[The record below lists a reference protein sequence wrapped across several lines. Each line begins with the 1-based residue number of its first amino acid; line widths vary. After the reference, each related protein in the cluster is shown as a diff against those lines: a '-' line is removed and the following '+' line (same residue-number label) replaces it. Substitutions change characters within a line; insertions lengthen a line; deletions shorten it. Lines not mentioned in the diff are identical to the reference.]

1 MREPKGSRSRR
12 SSPANWLLD
21 PELRRRGNG
30 NLNKGESRHAL
41 ARAVFFHRLGELR
54 DRTAEDM
61 AHRASGLNLVVNAIV
76 LWNTT
81 YLARAVAYVRG
92 QGVALTDEELSHVA
106 PVRWDHI
113 ALTGDYLW
121 SDVQTPRDRFRPLRI
136 SRFRPEA
143 FRASAAA

>member
-1 MREPKGSRSRR
+1 M
-12 SSPANWLLD
+12 LD
-21 PELRRRGNG
+21 PELRRRSNG

-61 AHRASGLNLVVNAIV
+61 AHRASGLNLAVNAIV

-81 YLARAVAYVRG
+81 YLARAVAYVRS
-92 QGVALTDEELSHVA
+92 QGVALTDKQLSHVA
-106 PVRWDHI
+106 PLRWDHI

-121 SDVQTPRDRFRPLRI
+121 SDVETPRDRFRPLRTG
-136 SRFRPEA
+136 RFRADA
-143 FRASAAA
+143 FRTALAA

>member
-1 MREPKGSRSRR
+1 
-12 SSPANWLLD
+12 
-21 PELRRRGNG
+21 
-30 NLNKGESRHAL
+30 
-41 ARAVFFHRLGELR
+41 
-54 DRTAEDM
+54 M

-92 QGVALTDEELSHVA
+92 QGIALTDEELSHVA

-121 SDVQTPRDRFRPLRI
+121 SDVQTPRERFRPLRTG
-136 SRFRPEA
+136 RFRPEA
-143 FRASAAA
+143 FRAASAA